1 MNIASGTAGR
11 AFPNNS
17 AYASSKAALVRFT
30 DCLAAEAAPHDV
42 SVFALGPG
50 TVKSAMSLGLERSA
64 AGRRWL
70 GDAIAALRFVPAE
83 VPAAAIVL
91 LASGRADELSGR
103 WLDAAD
109 DINGI
114 AAQAADV
121 RDRDLFQLRRTKL
134 PAGETVT

>member
-1 MNIASGTAGR
+1 
-11 AFPNNS
+11 
-17 AYASSKAALVRFT
+17 
-30 DCLAAEAAPHDV
+30 
-42 SVFALGPG
+42 
-50 TVKSAMSLGLERSA
+50 MSLGLERSA
-64 AGRRWL
+64 AGRHWL
-70 GDAIAALRFVPAE
+70 GDVIAAMRFVPAE
-83 VPAAAIVL
+83 IPAAAIVL

-103 WLDAAD
+103 WLDAVD

>member
-1 MNIASGTAGR
+1 
-11 AFPNNS
+11 
-17 AYASSKAALVRFT
+17 
-30 DCLAAEAAPHDV
+30 
-42 SVFALGPG
+42 
-50 TVKSAMSLGLERSA
+50 
-64 AGRRWL
+64 
-70 GDAIAALRFVPAE
+70 
-83 VPAAAIVL
+83 VL

-103 WLDAAD
+103 WLDAVD